1 MNVAILGFGK
11 MGKGILSLIGKDHSI
26 KFIVDPTETNT
37 VKKIPLFKTIKDA
50 QKKLMNAVDVFI
62 EFTEP
67 TQAKKNILS
76 IIKIRKNAKIISG
89 TTGWDIKGLENE
101 IKKTGAVVLHSSN
114 FSFGIN
120 ALSYVLNDLSRSM
133 FKANDFEAS
142 ILEHHHK
149 HKKDSPSGTAN
160 MLANILDKN
169 GFECSITSVR
179 AGSHPGMHTIYFDSE
194 YETIEIT
201 HEIKDRKAL
210 CSGVL
215 IAAEWIIRQKKAGIY
230 KFSDIILN

>member
-1 MNVAILGFGK
+1 MNIAILGFGK
-11 MGKGILSLIGKDHSI
+11 MGKGILSIIGKNHSVQ
-26 KFIVDPTETNT
+26 FIVDPNETKAI
-37 VKKIPLFKTIKDA
+37 KKVLSFKAIEDVS
-50 QKKLMNAVDVFI
+50 KKLLDKVDVFI

-67 TQAKKNILS
+67 KQAKNNILS
-76 IIKIRKNAKIISG
+76 IIKIKKKAKIISG

-101 IKKTGAVVLHSSN
+101 VKKKGAVVLYGSN
-114 FSFGIN
+114 FSFGIK
-120 ALSYVLNDLSRSM
+120 ALSSALDVLSRSI
-133 FKANDFEAS
+133 FRTKDFEAS

-160 MLANILDKN
+160 MLADIMDKN
-169 GFECSITSVR
+169 GFACSITSVR

-201 HEIKDRKAL
+201 HEIKDRKVF

-215 IAAEWIIRQKKAGIY
+215 LASEWIIKQKKAGIY
-230 KFSDIILN
+230 KFSDIIPN